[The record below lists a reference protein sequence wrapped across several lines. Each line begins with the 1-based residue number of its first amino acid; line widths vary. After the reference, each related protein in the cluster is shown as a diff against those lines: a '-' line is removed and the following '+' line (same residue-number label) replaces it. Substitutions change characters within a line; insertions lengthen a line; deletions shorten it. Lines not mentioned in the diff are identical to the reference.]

1 MVAIKMNI
9 KTKINE
15 LLESD
20 VSGYKVYK
28 ATGISQSRISDL
40 RRGKRTIGN
49 LTLDTAI
56 KLYEYQLEL
65 EKEK

>member
-1 MVAIKMNI
+1 MNI